1 MAGQPNI
8 SSILATLG
16 KCIVLDVPL
25 GAVQLLMPHLI
36 AGPQSIGRPPYPPQ
50 MPPHHQQQQQQQQPP
65 QYHATQLPPRPQA
78 QPQYPTQYQPA
89 PAPVPQPNG
98 SGMINLFDVR
108 PSNSGSVSLASAPPP
123 HQIAYPAPVRSGY
136 SLRRSRS
143 RSPQRSTPTQY
154 NTNYNPYREE
164 RRADSQVSYVRDQ
177 ASSIRDSPAS
187 RYSPLT
193 GRRVSGTAQASSPES
208 HTETVQIESSVVGL
222 VIGRQGENMRRLE
235 AETRTRIQFAP
246 ASESSG
252 PMRKCTITG
261 SKAAIE
267 HAINEIDRT
276 IEENDKGPKGG
287 SGRAPPPPGRN
298 LSVEPPSNGGSKSAP
313 RKEEATLII
322 QVPSKTVGLIIG
334 KRGES
339 IKDLQDRS
347 HCHVNIMPE
356 EATVNGL
363 RPVHLLGTPQQAAV
377 AHAMIMDI
385 VNTDSKKLPDHG
397 AGARDGVNSMALG
410 ARTSSNEKITDGIIV
425 PSEAV
430 GMIIGKGGE
439 TIRDMQDATGCKI
452 NVSQPSGRDVEREIE
467 LIGSRSAI
475 QEAKAG
481 ILEKVRAVVGCP
493 LRSCFICHTDPV
505 IAREE

>member
-1 MAGQPNI
+1 M
-8 SSILATLG
+8 
-16 KCIVLDVPL
+16 
-25 GAVQLLMPHLI
+25 
-36 AGPQSIGRPPYPPQ
+36 
-50 MPPHHQQQQQQQQPP
+50 
-65 QYHATQLPPRPQA
+65 
-78 QPQYPTQYQPA
+78 
-89 PAPVPQPNG
+89 
-98 SGMINLFDVR
+98 
-108 PSNSGSVSLASAPPP
+108 
-123 HQIAYPAPVRSGY
+123 GY
-136 SLRRSRS
+136 I
-143 RSPQRSTPTQY
+143 
-154 NTNYNPYREE
+154 
-164 RRADSQVSYVRDQ
+164 RDQ
-177 ASSIRDSPAS
+177 TSTVRDSPNL

-193 GRRVSGTAQASSPES
+193 GRRVSGAAQATSSES

-298 LSVEPPSNGGSKSAP
+298 LSVEPPPNGASKSAP
-313 RKEEATLII
+313 RKDEATLII
-322 QVPSKTVGLIIG
+322 EVPSRTVGLIIG

-356 EATVNGL
+356 EATVNGM
-363 RPVHLLGTPQQAAV
+363 RPVHLLGTPHQAAV
-377 AHAMIMDI
+377 ANAMIMEI
-385 VNTDSKKLPDHG
+385 VNTDSKKLPDQG

-410 ARTSSNEKITDGIIV
+410 ARTNNNEKITDGIVV

-452 NVSQPSGRDVEREIE
+452 NVSQPSGRDIEREIE

-481 ILEKVRAVVGCP
+481 IMEKVRAVVGVIWNLNSRAILTFSSKRRITALVAVLSNVTTLHTLRMPGTKQRQHQRRPNLNRCLSRLRNP
-493 LRSCFICHTDPV
+493 LEATRPMPPTEATRTMSPSGTPTPKASQLSRVCLDLMLTPVDCFTCD
-505 IAREE
+505 AASSFYCS